1 LQISPKALSFAQNIL
16 SYNLNNSKNFLDMK
30 TQTIRKAKELDPVQR
45 NLIHEQLVK
54 REMKFENK
62 QVSNQ
67 FQVNP
72 FTSK

>member
-1 LQISPKALSFAQNIL
+1 
-16 SYNLNNSKNFLDMK
+16 MK